1 MADYKITVDFKE
13 TGGGGGSKKAKGYQ
27 SVFSEWA
34 DDIKSGIS
42 EINGGDSPFNQT
54 VKGIQAFANVIP
66 AAQIVKSGF
75 EWQVSL
81 IGRYKGSQQAQD
93 IANASMKIAG
103 QVGGIALAFGTGN
116 YVAGTLMTLGT
127 LFGYV
132 QEAEENRY
140 QRKWENIGN
149 SLGRERAGASF
160 NRSRTEG

>member
-1 MADYKITVDFKE
+1 MAEYKITVDFK
-13 TGGGGGSKKAKGYQ
+13 GSGGGGSKKEKGYQ

-34 DDIKSGIS
+34 DDIKSGIK
-42 EINGGDSPFNQT
+42 EINGDSPFNQT
-54 VKGIQAFANVIP
+54 VQGIQALANVIP

-75 EWQVSL
+75 DWQVSL

-103 QVGGIALAFGTGN
+103 QVGGIALAFATGN
-116 YVAGTLMTLGT
+116 YVAGGLMTIGT
-127 LFGYV
+127 LFGYAR
-132 QEAEENRY
+132 EAEENTY

-149 SLGRERAGASF
+149 AIGRERAGASF

>member
-1 MADYKITVDFKE
+1 MAEYKITVDFKS
-13 TGGGGGSKKAKGYQ
+13 TGGGGSKKEKGYQ

-34 DDIKSGIS
+34 DDIKSGIK
-42 EINGGDSPFNQT
+42 EINGNSPFNQT
-54 VKGIQAFANVIP
+54 VQGIQALANVIP

-75 EWQVSL
+75 DWQVSL

-103 QVGGIALAFGTGN
+103 QVGGIALAFATGN
-116 YVAGTLMTLGT
+116 YVAGGLMTIGT
-127 LFGYV
+127 LFGYAR
-132 QEAEENRY
+132 EAEENTY

-149 SLGRERAGASF
+149 AIGRERAGASF

>member
-1 MADYKITVDFKE
+1 MAEYKITVDFKDS
-13 TGGGGGSKKAKGYQ
+13 GGGGSKKKKGYQ

-34 DDIKSGIS
+34 DSIKEGIS
-42 EINGGDSPFNQT
+42 DINGGDSPFNQT
-54 VKGIQAFANVIP
+54 VQGIQALANVIP

-93 IANASMKIAG
+93 VANASMKIAG
-103 QVGGIALAFGTGN
+103 QVGGIALAFATGN
-116 YVAGTLMTLGT
+116 YVAGGLMTIGT
-127 LFGYV
+127 LFGYAR
-132 QEAEENRY
+132 EAEENTY

-149 SLGRERAGASF
+149 AIGRERAGASF

>member
-1 MADYKITVDFKE
+1 MAEYKITVDFKDS
-13 TGGGGGSKKAKGYQ
+13 GGGSSKKEKGYQ

-34 DDIKSGIS
+34 DDIKSGIK
-42 EINGGDSPFNQT
+42 EINGDSKFNHFVQG
-54 VKGIQAFANVIP
+54 VQAFANVIP

-75 EWQVSL
+75 DWQVSL

-103 QVGGIALAFGTGN
+103 QVGGIALAFATGN
-116 YVAGTLMTLGT
+116 YVAGTLMTAGT
-127 LFGYV
+127 LLGYAR
-132 QEAEENRY
+132 EAEENAY

-149 SLGRERAGASF
+149 TIGRERAGASF

>member
-1 MADYKITVDFKE
+1 MAEYKITVDFK
-13 TGGGGGSKKAKGYQ
+13 GSGGGSKKEKGYQ

-34 DDIKSGIS
+34 DDIKSGIK
-42 EINGGDSPFNQT
+42 EINGDSKFNHFVQG
-54 VKGIQAFANVIP
+54 VQAFANVIP

-103 QVGGIALAFGTGN
+103 QVGGIALAFATGN
-116 YVAGTLMTLGT
+116 YVAGGLMTLGT
-127 LFGYV
+127 LFSYAR
-132 QEAEENRY
+132 EAEENAY

-149 SLGRERAGASF
+149 AIGRERAGASF

>member
-1 MADYKITVDFKE
+1 MAEYKITVDFKDS
-13 TGGGGGSKKAKGYQ
+13 GGGSSKKEKGYQ

-34 DDIKSGIS
+34 DDIKSGIK
-42 EINGGDSPFNQT
+42 EINGDSKFNHFVQG
-54 VKGIQAFANVIP
+54 VQAFANVIP

-75 EWQVSL
+75 DWQVSL

-103 QVGGIALAFGTGN
+103 QVGGIALAFATGN
-116 YVAGTLMTLGT
+116 YVAGGLMTIGT
-127 LFGYV
+127 LFGYAR
-132 QEAEENRY
+132 EAEENTY

-149 SLGRERAGASF
+149 AIGRERAGASF

>member
-1 MADYKITVDFKE
+1 MAEYKITVDFKS
-13 TGGGGGSKKAKGYQ
+13 TGGGGSKKEKGYQ

-34 DDIKSGIS
+34 DDIKSGIK
-42 EINGGDSPFNQT
+42 EINGDSPFNQT
-54 VKGIQAFANVIP
+54 VQGIQALANVIP

-75 EWQVSL
+75 DWQVSL

-103 QVGGIALAFGTGN
+103 QVGGIALAFATGN
-116 YVAGTLMTLGT
+116 YVAGGLMTIGT
-127 LFGYV
+127 LFGYAR
-132 QEAEENRY
+132 EAEENTY

-149 SLGRERAGASF
+149 AIGRERAGASF

>member
-1 MADYKITVDFKE
+1 MAEYKITVDFK
-13 TGGGGGSKKAKGYQ
+13 GSGGGGSKKEKGYQ

-34 DDIKSGIS
+34 DDIKSGIK
-42 EINGGDSPFNQT
+42 EINGDSKFNHFVQG
-54 VKGIQAFANVIP
+54 VQAFANVLP

-81 IGRYKGSQQAQD
+81 IGRYQGSQQAQD

-103 QVGGIALAFGTGN
+103 QVGGIALAFATGN
-116 YVAGTLMTLGT
+116 YVAGGLMTLGT
-127 LFGYV
+127 LFSYAR
-132 QEAEENRY
+132 EAEENAY

-149 SLGRERAGASF
+149 AIGRERAGASF

>member
-1 MADYKITVDFKE
+1 MAEYKITVDFKSS
-13 TGGGGGSKKAKGYQ
+13 GGGGSKKEKGYQ

-34 DDIKSGIS
+34 DDIKSGIK
-42 EINGGDSPFNQT
+42 EINGNSPFNQT
-54 VKGIQAFANVIP
+54 VQGIQALANVIP

-75 EWQVSL
+75 DWQVSL

-103 QVGGIALAFGTGN
+103 QVGGIALAFATGN
-116 YVAGTLMTLGT
+116 YVAGGLMTIGT
-127 LFGYV
+127 LFGYAR
-132 QEAEENRY
+132 EAEENTY

-149 SLGRERAGASF
+149 AIGRERAGASF

>member
-1 MADYKITVDFKE
+1 MAEYKITVDFKDS
-13 TGGGGGSKKAKGYQ
+13 GGGSSKKKKGYQ

-34 DDIKSGIS
+34 DDIKNGIK
-42 EINGGDSPFNQT
+42 EINGDSPFNQT
-54 VKGIQAFANVIP
+54 VQGIQALANVIP

-75 EWQVSL
+75 DWQVSL

-103 QVGGIALAFGTGN
+103 QVGGIALAFATGN
-116 YVAGTLMTLGT
+116 YVAGGLMTIGT
-127 LFGYV
+127 LFGYAR
-132 QEAEENRY
+132 EAEENTY

-149 SLGRERAGASF
+149 AIGRERAGASF

>member
-1 MADYKITVDFKE
+1 MAEYKITVDFKDS
-13 TGGGGGSKKAKGYQ
+13 GGGGSKKEKGYQ

-34 DDIKSGIS
+34 DDIKSGIK
-42 EINGGDSPFNQT
+42 EINGDSKFNHFVQG
-54 VKGIQAFANVIP
+54 VQAFANVIP

-75 EWQVSL
+75 DWQVSL

-103 QVGGIALAFGTGN
+103 QVGGIALAFATGN
-116 YVAGTLMTLGT
+116 YVAGTLMTAGT
-127 LFGYV
+127 LLGYAR
-132 QEAEENRY
+132 EAEENTY

-149 SLGRERAGASF
+149 AIGRERAGASF

>member
-1 MADYKITVDFKE
+1 MAEYKITVDFKSS
-13 TGGGGGSKKAKGYQ
+13 GGGGSKKEKGYQ

-34 DDIKSGIS
+34 DDIKSGIK
-42 EINGGDSPFNQT
+42 EINGDSPFNQT
-54 VKGIQAFANVIP
+54 VQGIQALANVIP
-66 AAQIVKSGF
+66 AAQIIKSGF

-103 QVGGIALAFGTGN
+103 QVGGIALAFATGN
-116 YVAGTLMTLGT
+116 YVAGGLMTIGT
-127 LFGYV
+127 LFGYAR
-132 QEAEENRY
+132 EAEENTY

-149 SLGRERAGASF
+149 AIGRERAGASF

>member
-1 MADYKITVDFKE
+1 MAEYKITVDFKSS
-13 TGGGGGSKKAKGYQ
+13 GGGSKKEKGYQ

-34 DDIKSGIS
+34 DDIKSGIK
-42 EINGGDSPFNQT
+42 EINGDSKFNHFVQG
-54 VKGIQAFANVIP
+54 VQAFANVIP

-75 EWQVSL
+75 DWQVSL

-103 QVGGIALAFGTGN
+103 QVGGIALAFATGN
-116 YVAGTLMTLGT
+116 YVAGGLMTIGT
-127 LFGYV
+127 LFGYAR
-132 QEAEENRY
+132 EAEENTY

-149 SLGRERAGASF
+149 AIGRERAGASF

>member
-1 MADYKITVDFKE
+1 MAEYKITVDFKSS
-13 TGGGGGSKKAKGYQ
+13 GGGGSKKEKGYQ

-34 DDIKSGIS
+34 DDIKSGIK
-42 EINGGDSPFNQT
+42 EINGDSPFNQT
-54 VKGIQAFANVIP
+54 VQGIQALANVIP

-75 EWQVSL
+75 DWQVSL

-103 QVGGIALAFGTGN
+103 QVGGIALAFATGN
-116 YVAGTLMTLGT
+116 YVAGGLMTIGT
-127 LFGYV
+127 LFGYAR
-132 QEAEENRY
+132 EAEENTY

-149 SLGRERAGASF
+149 TIGRERAGASF

>member
-1 MADYKITVDFKE
+1 MAEYKITVDFKSS
-13 TGGGGGSKKAKGYQ
+13 GGGGSKKEKGYQ

-34 DDIKSGIS
+34 DDIKSGIK
-42 EINGGDSPFNQT
+42 EINGDSKFNHFVQG
-54 VKGIQAFANVIP
+54 VQAFANVIP

-75 EWQVSL
+75 DWQVSL

-103 QVGGIALAFGTGN
+103 QVGGIALAFATGN
-116 YVAGTLMTLGT
+116 YVAGGLMTIGT
-127 LFGYV
+127 LFGYAR
-132 QEAEENRY
+132 EAEENTY

-149 SLGRERAGASF
+149 TIGRERAGASF

>member
-1 MADYKITVDFKE
+1 MAEYKITVDFKDS
-13 TGGGGGSKKAKGYQ
+13 GAGSSKKEKGYQ

-34 DDIKSGIS
+34 DDIKSGIK
-42 EINGGDSPFNQT
+42 EINGDSKFNHFVQG
-54 VKGIQAFANVIP
+54 VQAFANVIP
-66 AAQIVKSGF
+66 AAQIIKSGF

-103 QVGGIALAFGTGN
+103 QVGGIALAFATGN
-116 YVAGTLMTLGT
+116 YVAGGLMTIGT
-127 LFGYV
+127 LFGYAR
-132 QEAEENRY
+132 EAEENTY

-149 SLGRERAGASF
+149 AIGRERAGASF